1 VAPLRRRPWV
11 RGVHPDSSLVRVR
24 DTNLIALACEV

>member
-1 VAPLRRRPWV
+1 MGP
-11 RGVHPDSSLVRVR
+11 GVHPDSSLVRVR